1 MGRYLTRGGDK
12 LEFALREFEM
22 DVTGQVAADL
32 GSHIGGFVDCLLAH
46 GAARVHAVDTS
57 YGTLAWRLR
66 QDDRVV
72 VHERTNALHV
82 VLPEKVDLVT
92 IDVGWTKQRL
102 ILPHA
107 MELVGRGAV
116 VSLLKPQYEAEPAEV
131 ERGVL
136 PPETSRRVAERVVRG
151 RAASGIQ
158 GARRAESPLAGGK
171 GNREFFLLIPVE
183 RDVQT

>member
-22 DVTGQVAADL
+22 DVSGKVAADL
-32 GSHIGGFVDCLLAH
+32 GSHIGGFVDCLLEH

-66 QDDRVV
+66 QDERVV

-82 VLPEKVDLVT
+82 VLPEKVDVVT

-102 ILPHA
+102 ILPRA
-107 MELVGRGAV
+107 MGLVGCGAV

-136 PPETSRRVAERVVRG
+136 PAETARRVAERVVQDL
-151 RAASGIQ
+151 AASGIQ
-158 GARRAESPLAGGK
+158 VTRRAESPLAGGK
-171 GNREFFLLIPVE
+171 GNHEFFLLIHVE
-183 RDVQT
+183 PAVQT